1 MMDIGMQTR
10 NPRIHSVGNQSG
22 QILLIVV
29 LSMVVAL
36 SVSLSIA
43 SRTISNLRISKQ
55 NEESQRAFQAAEAGL
70 ERAVR
75 QVYSGGNT
83 GEFSESLTNN
93 ADFAVDIQPER
104 GNMQLNGG
112 DYIERAVGLDVW
124 LSNYPDYTSPYTGR
138 VRLYWGN
145 TSQSCSSTGD
155 QFPTA
160 LEVLLIHGNRDNPQ
174 LMREVFDPCSTTRIP
189 GASTAQTGP
198 QEHLG
203 TTYQY
208 SAVFPSSGSM
218 SNGLLFKVIPIFNP
232 TRMGIAALDGGII
245 PIQGSVITS
254 TGKSGDAVRRI
265 KYFQSYPQIPN
276 ELFPYAI
283 VSQNSTP

>member
-1 MMDIGMQTR
+1 MMNIGMKTNKNSLNQK
-10 NPRIHSVGNQSG
+10 HYQSG

-112 DYIERAVGLDVW
+112 DYIERAIGLDVW
-124 LSNYPDYTSPYTGR
+124 MSNYPDYSTPYNGR

-145 TSQSCSSTGD
+145 ASQVCNGSGD
-155 QFPTA
+155 LYPSA
-160 LEVLLIHGNRDNPQ
+160 LEVLLIYGDRENPQ
-174 LMREVFDPCSTTRIP
+174 LMREVFDPCSSRIP
-189 GASTAQTGP
+189 GAIAAQVGS
-198 QEHLG
+198 QNHLG

-208 SAVFPSSGSM
+208 SAVFPNSGSM
-218 SNGLLFKVIPIFNP
+218 NNGLLFKVIPIFNS
-232 TRMGIAALDGGII
+232 TRMGIASITGGDI

>member
-1 MMDIGMQTR
+1 LTHTKRKLYDKYDMRKST
-10 NPRIHSVGNQSG
+10 QSG

-75 QVYSGGNT
+75 QVYSGGNV
-83 GEFSESLTNN
+83 GEFAESLTNN
-93 ADFAVDIQPER
+93 ADFTVDIQPEQ

-112 DYIERAVGLDVW
+112 DFIERAVGLDVW
-124 LSNYPDYTSPYTGR
+124 LSNYPDYTSPYNGR
-138 VRLYWGN
+138 VQLHWGN
-145 TSQSCSSTGD
+145 TTQTCNGSGD
-155 QFPTA
+155 EFAPA
-160 LEVLLIHGNRDNPQ
+160 LEVLLIYGDRNNPQ
-174 LMREVFDPCSTTRIP
+174 LMREVFDPCNPTRVSGSSTGQI
-189 GASTAQTGP
+189 GAHD
-198 QEHLG
+198 HLG
-203 TTYQY
+203 TRYQY
-208 SAVFPSSGSM
+208 SATFPSSGNIV
-218 SNGLLFKVIPIFNP
+218 NGLLFKVIPIFNS
-232 TRMGIAALDGGII
+232 TRMGIGAVGSATI
-245 PIQGSVITS
+245 PTQGSVITS
-254 TGKSGDAVRRI
+254 TGKSGDAVRKI

-283 VSQNSTP
+283 VSQNDTP

>member
-1 MMDIGMQTR
+1 MK
-10 NPRIHSVGNQSG
+10 HSLKYNQSG

-83 GEFSESLTNN
+83 GEFAESLTNN
-93 ADFAVDIQPER
+93 ANFSVDIQPEQ

-112 DYIERAVGLDVW
+112 DFIERSVGLDVW
-124 LSNYPDYTSPYTGR
+124 LSNYPDYASPYNGR
-138 VRLYWGN
+138 VRLYWG
-145 TSQSCSSTGD
+145 STGQACNGSGD
-155 QFPTA
+155 QYPA
-160 LEVLLIHGNRDNPQ
+160 AIEVLLLYGDRNNPQ
-174 LMREVFDPCSTTRIP
+174 MMRELFDPCASRIP
-189 GASTAQTGP
+189 GAVTAQAGP
-198 QEHLG
+198 HDHLG

-208 SAVFPSSGSM
+208 SAVFPSTSSIT
-218 SNGLLFKVIPIFNP
+218 NGLLFKVIPIYNS
-232 TRMGIAALDGGII
+232 TRMGIAALNTGVI
-245 PIQGSVITS
+245 PVQGSVITS

-265 KYFQSYPQIPN
+265 KYFQAFPQIPN